1 MLIDDAGRSLVAG
14 FILVAVSNCSGTDS
28 VSPSAGGSASIGGS
42 PTGGVSSSGSAA
54 VGGTSSAAG
63 GVNTGGNVG
72 TGGAPGTGGAN
83 SMGGA
88 QTGGMPATGGSPAT
102 GGAAA
107 TGGVKSTGGVPN
119 TAGSLST
126 GGAKA
131 TGGRTS
137 TGGAAP
143 TGGSKASAGASAT
156 GGSSSAGGASGT
168 TGCGMTNYPA
178 PCNTSGSPCSIDV
191 TTNGTVTT
199 RQYYVKLPSNYDPS
213 KAYPVVF
220 EFHYL
225 GGSAEAI
232 FNDTMYNVRPNFAN
246 AIYVIPQGLAGSD
259 GNRGWPNTNNQDINF
274 TKAMVSTL
282 EASYCIDQSR
292 VFSMGFSYGGMMS
305 ITIGCLMPDVFRAIG
320 VESGFSIVYNCNPS
334 HEIAVWQ
341 TQGDQDTT
349 VTPTNAEA
357 ARDIFVKLNHCSSTT
372 QAVNPS
378 PCVAYDNCDTGYP
391 VTWCLIAG
399 ESHALWNQSGP
410 AIATF
415 FQKF

>member
-1 MLIDDAGRSLVAG
+1 MPVYRMMSKGSALGVSLSLAACWG
-14 FILVAVSNCSGTDS
+14 CSGADNTAAPGAGGS
-28 VSPSAGGSASIGGS
+28 SSNGGSPAGGATSGGASSAGGSA
-42 PTGGVSSSGSAA
+42 AQ
-54 VGGTSSAAG
+54 GGTSSNAG
-63 GVNTGGNVG
+63 GAAD
-72 TGGAPGTGGAN
+72 TGGALATGGAI
-83 SMGGA
+83 
-88 QTGGMPATGGSPAT
+88 ATGGVPAT
-102 GGAAA
+102 GGANA
-107 TGGVKSTGGVPN
+107 TGGLLATGGTRPTGGQSSLGG
-119 TAGSLST
+119 TAST

-131 TGGRTS
+131 TGGNAP
-137 TGGAAP
+137 GGMAP
-143 TGGSKASAGASAT
+143 TGGSNATAGASAT

-178 PCNTSGSPCSIDV
+178 PCSTSGSPCSM
-191 TTNGTVTT
+191 TVDSTA
-199 RQYYVKLPSNYDPS
+199 RQYYVKLPSNYDAT

-232 FNDTMYNVRPNFAN
+232 FNDNMYNVRPNFAN
-246 AIYVIPQGLAGSD
+246 AIYVIPQGLPDSNGD
-259 GNRGWPNTNNQDINF
+259 RGWPNTNNQDIDF
-274 TKAMVSTL
+274 TKAMVSTV
-282 EASYCIDQSR
+282 EASYCVDQSR
-292 VFSMGFSYGGMMS
+292 IFSMGFSYGGMMS

-357 ARDIFVKLNHCSSTT
+357 ARDTFVKLNHCASTT

-399 ESHALWNQSGP
+399 ESHAIWNQSGP
-410 AIATF
+410 SIATF
-415 FQKF
+415 FQQF